1 MDLATDETVL
11 GDFND
16 AELTHHGIT
25 SRMFR
30 RDGKF
35 FVNTEGPDGKLADFE
50 VKYVFGV
57 DPLQQYMVEFDR
69 PADMPENEDRPPAGA
84 AHLVGHAGQEVVSS
98 RSARREGEA
107 RSDRRAALDRPG
119 PALEQHVRRLPLD
132 EPAEELRRGQRHVSH
147 DVVRDRRELRGLPRA
162 GQPARASWPRR
173 SRCFGTASGATPWPS
188 SKDSRAIVPQIQACA
203 PCHSRRR
210 VVAAGLHGG
219 LQLLRLLSQRGADAV
234 GLSRRRADSGR
245 GV

>member
-1 MDLATDETVL
+1 MNRKKSPTHRRASTAAARDADDWPHCAGDSADCGGVCCVLSLGGAAYVWADWYYGLPADAEATFVGRQSCVAVPSSRSTTPWHGSHHDLAMDLATDKTVL

-69 PADMPENEDRPPAGA
+69 PADMPANEVARLQVLRISWDTRNKKLVPSRP
-84 AHLVGHAGQEVVSS
+84 
-98 RSARREGEA
+98 ARREGEA
-107 RSDRRAALDRPG
+107 RPDRRAALDRPG
-119 PALEQHVRRLPLD
+119 PALEPHVRRLPLD
-132 EPAEELRRGQRHVSH
+132 ESAEELRRRAAA
-147 DVVRDRRELRGLPRA
+147 RTTRRCPR
-162 GQPARASWPRR
+162 S
-173 SRCFGTASGATPWPS
+173 T
-188 SKDSRAIVPQIQACA
+188 
-203 PCHSRRR
+203 
-210 VVAAGLHGG
+210 
-219 LQLLRLLSQRGADAV
+219 
-234 GLSRRRADSGR
+234 
-245 GV
+245 